1 MMAASS
7 SSSSS
12 SSEVPKHSTE
22 KGSRRWSQDHRALLF
37 GSRLGAA
44 GREKYFGQ
52 KATSNK
58 DVNLTACKD
67 QVILEEQQ
75 ESLLHVLAEKAWSLK
90 AVALDIGREAR
101 TSLTIVEDLD
111 GHVGKTRALLQKTAS
126 RLSGMVSSGGTWH
139 MAYLTAF
146 FLSMMLLFYFMAHLP
161 SFSSSSSSSTSSLAS
176 SSVFLE
182 RRLGSEV
189 PNASL
194 AP

>member
-75 ESLLHVLAEKAWSLK
+75 ESLLHVLAEK
-90 AVALDIGREAR
+90 AR